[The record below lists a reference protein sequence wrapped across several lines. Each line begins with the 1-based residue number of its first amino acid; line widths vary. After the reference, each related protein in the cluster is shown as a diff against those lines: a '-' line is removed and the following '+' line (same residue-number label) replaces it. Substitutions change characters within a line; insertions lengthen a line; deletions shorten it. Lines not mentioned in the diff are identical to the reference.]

1 MKILIS
7 GAGITGNAL
16 AFWLTKLGHEITII
30 ERYPSLRANG
40 LQIDLRGHGIE
51 VMKRMGLEEAFRA
64 MSVPEQGLQIVDSL
78 GRQRAF
84 FPANNKAGKGT
95 QNFTTDYEIMRGDLC
110 RLMYDTAKTKATYI
124 FGTSIESFEEQDDTV
139 LVQFTDGT
147 THQFDLVIG
156 ADGTGSHTRK
166 KMLGPDAVNG
176 FVPFEGVY
184 TAYFT
189 IPRPIQEG
197 EPYMATMYM
206 APGRR
211 LVMTRRHSPHAIQI
225 YIGYTDA
232 ERLKNTYQD
241 AEAEKRALVEVF
253 QNAGWETGKILDD
266 MKDTND
272 FYGVRIGLVKLDSWF
287 CGRVALVGDAAYCPS
302 VNTGMG
308 TTCGIVGAYILAGE
322 IGRNCVRPTNKDMD
336 EVDNNKEDL
345 TAAPQAY
352 EDKFQPFM
360 TQVQKGVAEDSQWR
374 IWSTRFGIGILHCL
388 LGVASLLKVN
398 VGKWMLKEDVKGWDL
413 PEYEELLREE

>member
-139 LVQFTDGT
+139 LV
-147 THQFDLVIG
+147 
-156 ADGTGSHTRK
+156 
-166 KMLGPDAVNG
+166 
-176 FVPFEGVY
+176 
-184 TAYFT
+184 
-189 IPRPIQEG
+189 
-197 EPYMATMYM
+197 
-206 APGRR
+206 
-211 LVMTRRHSPHAIQI
+211 
-225 YIGYTDA
+225 
-232 ERLKNTYQD
+232 
-241 AEAEKRALVEVF
+241 
-253 QNAGWETGKILDD
+253 
-266 MKDTND
+266 
-272 FYGVRIGLVKLDSWF
+272 
-287 CGRVALVGDAAYCPS
+287 
-302 VNTGMG
+302 
-308 TTCGIVGAYILAGE
+308 
-322 IGRNCVRPTNKDMD
+322 
-336 EVDNNKEDL
+336 
-345 TAAPQAY
+345 
-352 EDKFQPFM
+352 
-360 TQVQKGVAEDSQWR
+360 
-374 IWSTRFGIGILHCL
+374 
-388 LGVASLLKVN
+388 
-398 VGKWMLKEDVKGWDL
+398 
-413 PEYEELLREE
+413 